1 MVRIVGMPGPTAA
14 SAVPVGRA
22 RTLAQVYRHFGEV
35 DAAET
40 SPLYERV
47 AVALSESDEAL
58 RAIEAAPARKRH
70 PTVIL
75 AALHDLALAGRA
87 PALAA
92 AYAAADGD
100 AAAGAAIDTLLRMT
114 DSVVAI
120 AVRRQ
125 TRTNE
130 TGRCAVLYPA
140 IAEAARR
147 VGANAVGL
155 IDVGC
160 SAGLNLNVDR
170 VGITYSNGQ
179 SLGDPSSPVQLSS
192 SIVGDRPIPT
202 RAMPE
207 VVARVGVDLDPVD
220 VTDADDARWLR
231 ACLWPDQPERVARLE
246 AEMALAATA
255 PPLLLQGDAVEVV
268 PDAFARVPADALPV
282 VTTTWALS
290 HFPLESRLRF
300 LHRLDEAAAG
310 RAVAWVSAEGVGV
323 APTIPTLGDRRAS
336 GHSIIGL
343 AVFDRSALRAEAI
356 GRCWSQ
362 GRLLAWLADSYLSCQ
377 CHESR
382 SWQSLILLGSGFS
395 IFGGAPHRVRVSVGR
410 RPEVGLARCAASDQ
424 GRRSARTQNSFP
436 SGSASTTQLSSPWP
450 TSACRAPRS
459 SRRRTSSS
467 CSLSVGLTS
476 RWSLFLTVLPSGTCA
491 NVNVGGTGPRWFLP
505 SGTIGEPIVTIPSSS
520 SCTS

>member
-1 MVRIVGMPGPTAA
+1 
-14 SAVPVGRA
+14 
-22 RTLAQVYRHFGEV
+22 VYRHCGEV
-35 DAAET
+35 DAAGT

-47 AVALSESDEAL
+47 AVALSECDEAL

-100 AAAGAAIDTLLRMT
+100 AAAAAAVDTLLRMP

-125 TRTNE
+125 PRANE

-140 IAEAARR
+140 IAEAAHRA
-147 VGANAVGL
+147 GANAVGL

-170 VGITYSNGQ
+170 VGIAYSNGQ
-179 SLGDPSSPVQLSS
+179 SLGDPSSPVQQSS
-192 SIVGDRPIPT
+192 SIVGDRGIPAE
-202 RAMPE
+202 AMPE
-207 VVARVGVDLDPVD
+207 VVARVGIDLDPLD

-231 ACLWPDQPERVARLE
+231 ACVWPDQPERAAGLE
-246 AEMALAATA
+246 AEMALAAAA
-255 PPLLLQGDAVEVV
+255 PPLLLQGDAVEML

-290 HFPLESRLRF
+290 RFPLESRLRF
-300 LHRLDEAAAG
+300 LHRLDEAAVG
-310 RAVAWVSAEGVGV
+310 RAVAWVSVEGVGV
-323 APTIPTLGDRRAS
+323 APAIPTFGDRHSS

-343 AVFDRSALRAEAI
+343 ATFEQSALRAEAV

-362 GRLLAWLADSYLSCQ
+362 GRFMAWLA
-377 CHESR
+377 
-382 SWQSLILLGSGFS
+382 
-395 IFGGAPHRVRVSVGR
+395 
-410 RPEVGLARCAASDQ
+410 AS
-424 GRRSARTQNSFP
+424 
-436 SGSASTTQLSSPWP
+436 
-450 TSACRAPRS
+450 
-459 SRRRTSSS
+459 
-467 CSLSVGLTS
+467 
-476 RWSLFLTVLPSGTCA
+476 
-491 NVNVGGTGPRWFLP
+491 
-505 SGTIGEPIVTIPSSS
+505 
-520 SCTS
+520 

>member
-1 MVRIVGMPGPTAA
+1 M
-14 SAVPVGRA
+14 PVGRA

-35 DAAET
+35 DAAES

-92 AYAAADGD
+92 AYATADGG

-114 DSVVAI
+114 DAVVAI

-125 TRTNE
+125 TRTSE

-160 SAGLNLNVDR
+160 SAGLNLHVDR
-170 VGITYSNGQ
+170 VGITYGNGQ
-179 SLGDPSSPVQLSS
+179 SLGDPSSPVQVSS
-192 SIVGDRPIPT
+192 SVVGDRPVPP

-207 VVARVGVDLDPVD
+207 VVARIGVDVDPVD

-231 ACLWPDQPERVARLE
+231 ACLPPDQPQRVARLE

-255 PPLLLQGDAVEVV
+255 RPLLLQGDAVEVV

-290 HFPLESRLRF
+290 QFPLESRLRF
-300 LHRLDEAAAG
+300 LHCLDEAAAG
-310 RAVAWVSAEGVGV
+310 RAGAWVSAEGVGV
-323 APTIPTLGDRRAS
+323 APAIPTLGDRRAF
-336 GHSIIGL
+336 GHSTIGL
-343 AVFDRSALRAEAI
+343 AVFDRSDLRAEAI

-362 GRLLAWLADSYLSCQ
+362 GRWLAWLADSQ
-377 CHESR
+377 E
-382 SWQSLILLGSGFS
+382 
-395 IFGGAPHRVRVSVGR
+395 
-410 RPEVGLARCAASDQ
+410 AR
-424 GRRSARTQNSFP
+424 AR
-436 SGSASTTQLSSPWP
+436 A
-450 TSACRAPRS
+450 
-459 SRRRTSSS
+459 
-467 CSLSVGLTS
+467 
-476 RWSLFLTVLPSGTCA
+476 
-491 NVNVGGTGPRWFLP
+491 
-505 SGTIGEPIVTIPSSS
+505 
-520 SCTS
+520 